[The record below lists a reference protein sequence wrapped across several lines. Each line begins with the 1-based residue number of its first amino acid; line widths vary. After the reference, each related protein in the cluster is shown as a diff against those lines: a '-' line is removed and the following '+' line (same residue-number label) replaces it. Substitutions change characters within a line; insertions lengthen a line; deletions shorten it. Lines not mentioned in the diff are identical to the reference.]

1 MEKPRK
7 RYIQQFKQYPD
18 VVSVLTFREMLG
30 GIGDSFARKLIH
42 EGLVKAIFIKPHY
55 WIFKESATSTNSIT
69 PAGVT
74 IIICDAGSI
83 CKQNFSKK
91 GSGALRRSL
100 SQCKITRSAD

>member
-55 WIFKESATSTNSIT
+55 WIFKES
-69 PAGVT
+69 
-74 IIICDAGSI
+74 IIDCVLSEDYAE
-83 CKQNFSKK
+83 
-91 GSGALRRSL
+91 RRL
-100 SQCKITRSAD
+100 KVRV

>member
-30 GIGDSFARKLIH
+30 GIARKLIH

-55 WIFKESATSTNSIT
+55 WIFKES
-69 PAGVT
+69 
-74 IIICDAGSI
+74 IIDYVLSEDYAE
-83 CKQNFSKK
+83 
-91 GSGALRRSL
+91 RRL
-100 SQCKITRSAD
+100 KVRV

>member
-55 WIFKESATSTNSIT
+55 
-69 PAGVT
+69 
-74 IIICDAGSI
+74 
-83 CKQNFSKK
+83 
-91 GSGALRRSL
+91 
-100 SQCKITRSAD
+100 

>member
-1 MEKPRK
+1 MENPRK

-55 WIFKESATSTNSIT
+55 WKES
-69 PAGVT
+69 
-74 IIICDAGSI
+74 IIDYVLSEDYAE
-83 CKQNFSKK
+83 
-91 GSGALRRSL
+91 RRL
-100 SQCKITRSAD
+100 KVRV

>member
-55 WIFKESATSTNSIT
+55 WIFKES
-69 PAGVT
+69 
-74 IIICDAGSI
+74 IIDYVLSEDYEIIESPLYAENIEEKGGAADDAA
-83 CKQNFSKK
+83 KTD
-91 GSGALRRSL
+91 LR
-100 SQCKITRSAD
+100 

>member
-55 WIFKESATSTNSIT
+55 GA
-69 PAGVT
+69 AGYYEYGFC
-74 IIICDAGSI
+74 ISEKPRSRCGRDHADPSGSWLGAPDR
-83 CKQNFSKK
+83 QSGF
-91 GSGALRRSL
+91 SGAQKYGGGAWL
-100 SQCKITRSAD
+100 

>member
-30 GIGDSFARKLIH
+30 GIVDSFSLNVIH

-55 WIFKESATSTNSIT
+55 WIFKES
-69 PAGVT
+69 
-74 IIICDAGSI
+74 IIDYVLSEDYAE
-83 CKQNFSKK
+83 
-91 GSGALRRSL
+91 RRL
-100 SQCKITRSAD
+100 KVRV